1 MWQELFFFD
10 PVQRGR
16 KAPLEILLK
25 TLGSMPEELTEGVMS
40 LFNMSCDVS
49 GLFYHDQNSFAHV
62 TSLTVQME
70 VCCLLW
76 LGSLGFLLHALLGMN
91 VNYKSFL
98 QVTLGCVEPA

>member
-1 MWQELFFFD
+1 MWRELFFFD

-25 TLGSMPEELTEGVMS
+25 TLGSMPVELTEGVMS

-62 TSLTVQME
+62 TSLTVQMG

-76 LGSLGFLLHALLGMN
+76 LSSLGLLLHALLGMN
-91 VNYKSFL
+91 VNISHF
-98 QVTLGCVEPA
+98 CRSP

>member
-1 MWQELFFFD
+1 MWRELFFFD

-25 TLGSMPEELTEGVMS
+25 TLGSMPVELTEGVMS

-62 TSLTVQME
+62 TSLTVQMG

-76 LGSLGFLLHALLGMN
+76 LSSLLLLHALLGMN